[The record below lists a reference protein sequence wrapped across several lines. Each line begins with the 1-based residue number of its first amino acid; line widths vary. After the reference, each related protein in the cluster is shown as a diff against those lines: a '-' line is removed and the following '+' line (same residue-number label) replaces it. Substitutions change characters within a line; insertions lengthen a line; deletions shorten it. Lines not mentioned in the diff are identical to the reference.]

1 MEQNSNKNSDIS
13 RDIITRYGSIRRP
26 NNSNIEVNIISWNN
40 GRKKLDI
47 RPWSKDG
54 VIAMKGIT
62 LGRESFVY
70 LMKIL
75 NNVDIDMIDSEIKP
89 MEKRQEAPAPQPPE
103 IQAETV
109 FYESDDVTDIT
120 EMTEEEDD
128 VPVLT
133 DADEDYT
140 EITNVTEQS
149 LTSEV
154 VAS

>member
-1 MEQNSNKNSDIS
+1 MEQNSHKYSDIS
-13 RDIITRYGSIRRP
+13 RAIISRYGSIRRP

-62 LGRESFVY
+62 LGRESFIY

-75 NNVDIDMIDSEIKP
+75 NNVDIDMIDSEVKP
-89 MEKRQEAPAPQPPE
+89 MEKRQEPPAPQPPDTP
-103 IQAETV
+103 AETV

-120 EMTEEEDD
+120 EMTEEDD

-149 LTSEV
+149 LTSED